1 MTKGENNRSLLVVA
15 IIAVIVLALR
25 FIWFLLPQRI
35 GQVDPHINLVEDR
48 ARQITERQRQQQIN
62 AFVAVTEGEV
72 FRTEERIREATALA
86 TATSLFAASESLSK
100 HLPATV
106 TDLLIGINNA
116 GLMPPGLQPFDSDG
130 NIVSSHAKL
139 VVRYRPDPL
148 GIEVVSLARVPLD
161 GPALLVRV
169 PADGTTKEGATLYVA
184 TGLEQTKVLPTPF
197 APEAEIFALGFAS
210 EPLRAAK
217 LPKPSRNRTNFFQY
231 HKRNEGQGCQTS
243 LNVQK
248 LK

>member
-1 MTKGENNRSLLVVA
+1 MIKTPHQRSLLIVA
-15 IIAVIVLALR
+15 IVVMIVLAIR
-25 FIWFLLPQRI
+25 FLSFILPQRI
-35 GQVDPHINLVEDR
+35 GRVDPHINLVEDR
-48 ARQITERQRQQQIN
+48 ARQITESQRQQQIN

-86 TATSLFAASESLSK
+86 TATSLFAASESLNK
-100 HLPATV
+100 RLPPSV
-106 TDLLIGINNA
+106 TDLLLGINNA
-116 GLMPPGLQPFDSDG
+116 GLIPPGLQPFDSDG

-148 GIEVVSLARVPLD
+148 GIEVVSLAKVPLD

-184 TGLEQTKVLPTPF
+184 TSLERTQLPTPF
-197 APEAEIFALGFAS
+197 AHEAEIVALGFAS

-217 LPKPSRNRTNFFQY
+217 LPKPQR
-231 HKRNEGQGCQTS
+231 KP
-243 LNVQK
+243 
-248 LK
+248 